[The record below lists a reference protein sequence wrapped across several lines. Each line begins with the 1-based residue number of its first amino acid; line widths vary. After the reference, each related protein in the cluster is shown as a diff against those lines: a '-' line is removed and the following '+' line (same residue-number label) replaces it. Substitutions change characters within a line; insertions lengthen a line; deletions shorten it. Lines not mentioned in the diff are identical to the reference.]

1 MGTRATL
8 GAVETGVRRAD
19 ERATLVVPGAAP
31 AVAAEPS
38 SVPDAVAAEPQPT
51 PDAAAEPQPTPG
63 AAAES
68 QPTPDAAG
76 ESQPTPDAAAESQP
90 IPDAAA
96 EPQPTPDA
104 AGARGH
110 GRTSDAGLGH
120 GPAAEGLSDEAAEL
134 NELVHTLLHTLRRE
148 AVERFGATVAT
159 PGQQRLLRA
168 LHRAGTPRRLGEL
181 ALALD
186 VAPRSVT
193 AKVDQAEADGQV
205 RRIPDPNDR
214 RATLVE
220 LTPAGRDVLLQV
232 SAQRSLGA
240 AERLARLTPDERA
253 ELLQLLR
260 RLVATSDD
268 TCR

>member
-8 GAVETGVRRAD
+8 GAVETGDRRTA
-19 ERATLVVPGAAP
+19 ERVTLVVPTSPPAAP
-31 AVAAEPS
+31 ESPPRSDDATPS
-38 SVPDAVAAEPQPT
+38 RL
-51 PDAAAEPQPTPG
+51 PG
-63 AAAES
+63 AGS
-68 QPTPDAAG
+68 G
-76 ESQPTPDAAAESQP
+76 
-90 IPDAAA
+90 
-96 EPQPTPDA
+96 
-104 AGARGH
+104 G
-110 GRTSDAGLGH
+110 
-120 GPAAEGLSDEAAEL
+120 GPAPEALFDEAAEL

-181 ALALD
+181 AQALD

-205 RRIPDPNDR
+205 RRVPDPDDR

-232 SAQRSLGA
+232 SAQRSRGA

-253 ELLQLLR
+253 ELLRLLR
-260 RLVATSDD
+260 RLVATPDD
-268 TCR
+268 APR